1 MKSPSVC
8 QLLHVLASE
17 FVGWFVGWFVGGC
30 VGSVVGCFVGCFVGC
45 MLVVV
50 LAGPVV
56 EAATEPLSPT
66 IDMTVPTMVNMKKS
80 SLVLRKFRDKC
91 IKVRRSSGVIKHK
104 CGVIKFPGKDR
115 AG

>member
-17 FVGWFVGWFVGGC
+17 FVGWFVSWFVGGC

-45 MLVVV
+45 MVVVV
-50 LAGPVV
+50 LAGSVV

-66 IDMTVPTMVNMKKS
+66 IDMTGDDD
-80 SLVLRKFRDKC
+80 DKHEK
-91 IKVRRSSGVIKHK
+91 ILISASKVS
-104 CGVIKFPGKDR
+104 
-115 AG
+115 

>member
-1 MKSPSVC
+1 MSPSVC

-45 MLVVV
+45 MLVAV
-50 LAGPVV
+50 LTSSVA
-56 EAATEPLSPT
+56 ETATESLSPT

-91 IKVRRSSGVIKHK
+91 IKVRRSSGVVKHK